1 MSFIS
6 SLFGYSDRPA
16 QATSQVRAY
25 IPPELKPY
33 VDEVLKDTQELY
45 KQRME
50 EGYVP
55 YTGDTIAELTPE
67 EIASQ
72 EGLKSLIGTQRPFQE
87 ESLGLLRGG
96 SERFTADRAKE
107 YMSPYMRAVVDAE
120 KEQAQRQYERT
131 KVPQFEAEAVAA
143 GGMSGLGSRA
153 GVEAAER
160 ATGQQRLLADIEAR
174 GQQKAFEDAQRAF
187 QDQKARERTLAGD
200 ISTAGQNIF
209 SAGLAEQGLLKDI
222 GQEKRQLAQSALD
235 EAYMK
240 YMEERQFPETQLAR
254 YMTSIYGNPILK
266 QQNYDITKTNTPA
279 QASMGKSLLGLG
291 LAGIKGLGGG
301 SLSKGFGTIGKG
313 IGSLFGGASGGQV
326 GGLNTLYRQTGGDI
340 EIIDETEF
348 QTDVNRPAEEIV
360 AAREAVAGAGI
371 QRLSTSDTS
380 KSDAPDIL
388 TRADRF
394 EKLSPSQRAAEI
406 ATRKFKDN
414 PYYAKELLSREE
426 RDRRSKDQ
434 AKIMNEMLDKRE
446 KLSTDRQVDAFL
458 VGFLKPHGTPA
469 SGIAN
474 ISKVQ
479 LERYKTMDKIKDT
492 QAVKEAAQLMKNI
505 KDTYPENVYLNIMEK
520 FQKLRMS
527 GLKRDELIAK
537 IKKLNREA
545 AGILSAE
552 EQKKQSLRAIPEG
565 FAEYELTDEGVNEI
579 IKKTF
584 TNPAMQKYVEGEIDG
599 WIYDDPSRDTLKA
612 KIREKLISGTAKTI
626 PQAFSEVLKEL
637 YANKKVK

>member
-6 SLFGYSDRPA
+6 SLFGYSDKPA

-55 YTGDTIAELTPE
+55 YTGDTIAGLTPE

-187 QDQKARERTLAGD
+187 QDQKARERALAGD

-348 QTDVNRPAEEIV
+348 QTDVNRPAEDFIQAKNIAVPSSSPDVQGPAILEEISK
-360 AAREAVAGAGI
+360 RKEAERIAN
-371 QRLSTSDTS
+371 
-380 KSDAPDIL
+380 
-388 TRADRF
+388 
-394 EKLSPSQRAAEI
+394 LSPSKQAEE
-406 ATRKFKDN
+406 AYKKN
-414 PYYAKELLSREE
+414 PMASILLSREE
-426 RDRRSKDQ
+426 RDKRSKEQ
-434 AKIMNEMLDKRE
+434 SKIMNEMLDKQE

-492 QAVKEAAQLMKNI
+492 QAVKEAAELMQNI
-505 KDTYPENVYLNIMEK
+505 KDTYPETVQQKVYNAY
-520 FQKLRMS
+520 
-527 GLKRDELIAK
+527 LKIYNSKQSARKKAAE
-537 IKKLNREA
+537 IKKLNAQILELRSKALA
-545 AGILSAE
+545 ALRGDTPSLLKQDVIDNTYE
-552 EQKKQSLRAIPEG
+552 KVFKEFKK
-565 FAEYELTDEGVNEI
+565 
-579 IKKTF
+579 
-584 TNPAMQKYVEGEIDG
+584 KYKDKFKID
-599 WIYDDPSRDTLKA
+599 YA
-612 KIREKLISGTAKTI
+612 KINKIDLFNTAERIRKNTGKTMEDSI
-626 PQAFSEVLKEL
+626 KEAL
-637 YANKKVK
+637 TEFAKK

>member
-25 IPPELKPY
+25 IPEELKPY
-33 VDEVLKDTQELY
+33 VEEVLKDTQELY
-45 KQRME
+45 KRRME

-55 YTGDTIAELTPE
+55 YTGDTIAGLTPE

-187 QDQKARERTLAGD
+187 QDQKARERALASD

-266 QQNYDITKTNTPA
+266 QQNYDITKTDTPA

-301 SLSKGFGTIGKG
+301 SYSKGFGNLAKG
-313 IGSLFGGASGGQV
+313 IGSLFGASGGQV

-348 QTDVNRPAEEIV
+348 QTDVNRPAEDFIQAKNIAVPSSSPDVRGPAILEEISKRKEAERV
-360 AAREAVAGAGI
+360 AN
-371 QRLSTSDTS
+371 
-380 KSDAPDIL
+380 
-388 TRADRF
+388 
-394 EKLSPSQRAAEI
+394 LSPSKQAEE
-406 ATRKFKDN
+406 AYKKN
-414 PYYAKELLSREE
+414 PMASILLSREE
-426 RDRRSKDQ
+426 RDKRSKEQ
-434 AKIMNEMLDKRE
+434 SKIMNEMLDKRE

-492 QAVKEAAQLMKNI
+492 QAVKEAAELMQNI
-505 KDTYPENVYLNIMEK
+505 KDTYPETVQQKVYNAY
-520 FQKLRMS
+520 
-527 GLKRDELIAK
+527 LKIYNSKQSARKKAAE
-537 IKKLNREA
+537 IKKLNAQILELRSKALA
-545 AGILSAE
+545 ALRGDTPSLLKQDVIDDTY
-552 EQKKQSLRAIPEG
+552 KKVFNKFKE
-565 FAEYELTDEGVNEI
+565 
-579 IKKTF
+579 
-584 TNPAMQKYVEGEIDG
+584 KYKDKLKID
-599 WIYDDPSRDTLKA
+599 YA
-612 KIREKLISGTAKTI
+612 KINEVDLFNTAERIRKNTGKTMEDSI
-626 PQAFSEVLKEL
+626 KEAL
-637 YANKKVK
+637 T

>member
-25 IPPELKPY
+25 IPEELKPY

-45 KQRME
+45 KRRME

-55 YTGDTIAELTPE
+55 YTGDTIAGLTPE

-153 GVEAAER
+153 AVEAAER

-187 QDQKARERTLAGD
+187 QDQKARERALAGD

-301 SLSKGFGTIGKG
+301 SYSKGFGNLAKG
-313 IGSLFGGASGGQV
+313 IGSLVGASGGQV
-326 GGLNTLYRQTGGDI
+326 GGLNTLYRQTGGDL

-348 QTDVNRPAEEIV
+348 QTDVNRQPEEIV
-360 AAREAVAGAGI
+360 AAREAVAGTAI
-371 QRLSTSDTS
+371 P

-388 TRADRF
+388 AEADKITEAKRVAN
-394 EKLSPSQRAAEI
+394 LSPARQAEE
-406 ATRKFKDN
+406 AYKKN
-414 PYYAKELLSREE
+414 PMASILLSREE
-426 RDRRSKDQ
+426 RDKRSKEQ

-469 SGIAN
+469 SGIAE
-474 ISKVQ
+474 ISKEQ
-479 LERYKTMDKIKDT
+479 LKRYKTMDKIKDT
-492 QAVKEAAQLMKNI
+492 QAVKEAAELMQNI
-505 KDTYPENVYLNIMEK
+505 KDTYPETVQQKVYDAYLKIYNSKQSARKKALELKKLTESIR
-520 FQKLRMS
+520 KLRAEALNLARGKPTS
-527 GLKRDELIAK
+527 LLKEDELKTYTRAFDI
-537 IKKLNREA
+537 IKDKLDIDIDDLKDYGTTKEN
-545 AGILSAE
+545 LFNSAE
-552 EQKKQSLRAIPEG
+552 
-565 FAEYELTDEGVNEI
+565 
-579 IKKTF
+579 
-584 TNPAMQKYVEGEIDG
+584 
-599 WIYDDPSRDTLKA
+599 
-612 KIREKLISGTAKTI
+612 KIRRQQGISIQEAI
-626 PQAFSEVLKEL
+626 VQAMINLRK
-637 YANKKVK
+637 